1 VSHTRQTLC
10 GDGDTR
16 TYTRRNVIALHYP
29 VYKNSHTTRQ
39 SHSGG
44 KRRCEKGG
52 GGHAEARVRPEPG
65 NGTSSDSHAKKL
77 HSQSITRTHTH
88 SVGGGYRSRADVAA
102 GTALQYIPDP
112 TAAAAVRVK
121 PYERL
126 DHAQNTTDPRLNET
140 RTLPLLHAA
149 NRRVFGIQ

>member
-29 VYKNSHTTRQ
+29 VYKNSHTLPGSLTVAA
-39 SHSGG
+39 SEGA
-44 KRRCEKGG
+44 RRGG

-77 HSQSITRTHTH
+77 HSQSITRTVHTH
-88 SVGGGYRSRADVAA
+88 TR
-102 GTALQYIPDP
+102 TQW
-112 TAAAAVRVK
+112 AAATEAGRTS
-121 PYERL
+121 PQ
-126 DHAQNTTDPRLNET
+126 AQHYSIYRTRRPPRRPGLN
-140 RTLPLLHAA
+140 RMKD
-149 NRRVFGIQ
+149 